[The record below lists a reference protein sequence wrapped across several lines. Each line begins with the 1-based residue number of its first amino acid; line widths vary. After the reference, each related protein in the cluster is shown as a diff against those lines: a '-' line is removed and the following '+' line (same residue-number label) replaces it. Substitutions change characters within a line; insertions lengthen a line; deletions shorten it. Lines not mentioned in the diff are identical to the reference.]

1 MSFADAVRSCLT
13 QYAGFSGRARR
24 SEFWF
29 FYLFTFLV
37 GVVAGI
43 IDSIL
48 GTGSI
53 VGGIAALALVVPSLA
68 AGARRLHD
76 TGRTGWWQLISLVPI
91 LGFIVLIVFWVQD
104 SQPANQH
111 GPSPKQ
117 LAGGFDQGGLGQ
129 GGYGQGAHGGYGE
142 QPGYGQQP
150 GYSQGGYGD
159 QPGYGQGGYG
169 QGGYGEQ
176 PGSGQGGY
184 GQQPGQ
190 GQPGYGQPGY

>member
-43 IDSIL
+43 VDTVL

-53 VGGIAALALVVPSLA
+53 VAGIAALALVVPSLA

-76 TGRTGWWQLISLVPI
+76 TGRSGWWLLISLVPV
-91 LGFIVLIVFWVQD
+91 LGFIVLVVFYVQD
-104 SQPANQH
+104 SQPANEH

-117 LAGGFDQGGLGQ
+117 LAGGP
-129 GGYGQGAHGGYGE
+129 GGYGDPQQGHG
-142 QPGYGQQP
+142 QQGYGQQ
-150 GYSQGGYGD
+150 
-159 QPGYGQGGYG
+159 
-169 QGGYGEQ
+169 
-176 PGSGQGGY
+176 GY
-184 GQQPGQ
+184 GQQ
-190 GQPGYGQPGY
+190 GYGQQGYGQQGYGQQGYGQQ